1 MTIAHGVE
9 SPCLADDLLLEHIT
23 FGLIVNRFNRLN
35 EQGRRWTACANSN
48 AILYETAAC
57 GLDIVF
63 YRSSRWLA
71 TTVVILTAHHTLYHI
86 ASYFVS

>member
-1 MTIAHGVE
+1 MTITHGAE

-23 FGLIVNRFNRLN
+23 LGLIVNRFNRFN
-35 EQGRRWTACANSN
+35 EQGGRWTACANSN
-48 AILYETAAC
+48 AILYETAAR

-63 YRSSRWLA
+63 DRPSGWLA
-71 TTVVILTAHHTLYHI
+71 TTTIFLVANHTLYHI